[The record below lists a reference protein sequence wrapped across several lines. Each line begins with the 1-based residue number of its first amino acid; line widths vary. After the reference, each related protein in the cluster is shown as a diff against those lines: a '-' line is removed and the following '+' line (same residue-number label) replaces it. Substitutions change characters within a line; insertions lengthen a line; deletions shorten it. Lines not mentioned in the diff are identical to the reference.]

1 MMRETLS
8 QTGETQEALVLH
20 TLPFKVMG
28 VAHILNQTICLMQMP
43 LVFLLTMDLNL
54 SIHLSN
60 KAGYSTP
67 LFMT

>member
-1 MMRETLS
+1 MNKVRETVMMRETLS

-43 LVFLLTMDLNL
+43 LVFLLTMDLD
-54 SIHLSN
+54 SN
-60 KAGYSTP
+60 KLATLP
-67 LFMT
+67 KN